1 MVNSKKMSKST
12 VAIVL
17 LSLLLVLSLI
27 LTATGAWFTA
37 TDNKSTQ
44 EVKMTFGNLSVTGSV
59 TDLEVK
65 LDGTKWTKAA
75 ETQIVMPGDMV
86 RGGVYTFT
94 ITTNDS
100 EGAYYLLKS
109 GDKYYTVGDNN
120 ALTEYTSG
128 ALTAVATNGT
138 ATITFGGIGEEGS
151 YVGGAEGSKIL
162 NKAQNGVLTISSGEY
177 TIYVIQASNIS
188 ASSAASTIQNLV
200 DGTDGYP
207 KNYAAQA

>member
-37 TDNKSTQ
+37 TDTKNSSEADLK
-44 EVKMTFGNLSVTGSV
+44 FGNLSVTGSV
-59 TDLEVK
+59 TKMEAKLNGADWAEVT
-65 LDGTKWTKAA
+65 G
-75 ETQIVMPGDMV
+75 ETIVMPGDMV

-100 EGAYYLLKS
+100 AGAYYLLKS
-109 GDKYYTVGDNN
+109 GDKYYTVEGGK
-120 ALTEYTSG
+120 AVEFSTGS
-128 ALTAVATNGT
+128 LTAVATSGT
-138 ATITFGGIGEEGS
+138 ETITFGGIGEAGE
-151 YVGGAEGSKIL
+151 YVGGASGANTDNTKQDTVVSIAAGS
-162 NKAQNGVLTISSGEY
+162 Y

-188 ASSAASTIQNLV
+188 AAEAATTITALV
-200 DGTDGYP
+200 DGTFP
-207 KNYAAQA
+207 ANKA